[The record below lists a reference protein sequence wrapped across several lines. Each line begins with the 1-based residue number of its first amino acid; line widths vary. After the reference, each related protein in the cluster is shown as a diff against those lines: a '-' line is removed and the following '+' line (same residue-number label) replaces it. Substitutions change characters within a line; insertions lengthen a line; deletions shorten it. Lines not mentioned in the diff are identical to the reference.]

1 MSKLKALLLTQ
12 GMHGMVSQVEGL
24 AKALNLN
31 YKHQEIKLK
40 KFWNFIPPF
49 LTPISM
55 SILESQFIFD
65 SKVIISCGRKSVI
78 PSLALKKK
86 YKEKIFT
93 IHIQDPKVSLDKFD
107 LIICPEHDNITGNNV
122 IKTTGAIHY
131 LSEKE
136 ISKENN
142 YLKIDKENKKIIAF
156 IIGGPNK
163 YYTFSEKEIDFLFNK
178 IKSIFTR
185 DKYKLVVIPSY
196 RTPSDI
202 IKKAFNSFGHDHMV
216 IKDVDKKA
224 YLSALSISDYIVVTC
239 DSTSMISEAAITG
252 KPIYVA
258 QMNSSKNN
266 LRFQKF
272 FSQFKQLNIIKDL
285 TDKIDLWSYSKL
297 DEVNRISPL
306 INEKIKK
313 MELFKSLESRTKS
326 FNDPFKHF
334 EINQPLT
341 KEAIEEISNADI
353 VDPKKENLNY
363 DGTRALD
370 GGDGAFRSG
379 IKDGGKAKKIRCYV
393 TKENANQFP
402 HLKNFIEE
410 LRSPK
415 VYK

>member
-40 KFWNFIPPF
+40 KFWNFIPPL

-55 SILESQFIFD
+55 SVLENQFIFD

-93 IHIQDPKVSLDKFD
+93 IHIQDPKVSLNKFD
-107 LIICPEHDNITGNNV
+107 LIVCPEHDNITGSNV

-163 YYTFSEKEIDFLFNK
+163 YYTFSEKEINFLFNK

-216 IKDVDKKA
+216 VKDVDKKA

-258 QMNSSKNN
+258 QMKPSRHN

-313 MELFKSLESRTKS
+313 
-326 FNDPFKHF
+326 N
-334 EINQPLT
+334 
-341 KEAIEEISNADI
+341 
-353 VDPKKENLNY
+353 
-363 DGTRALD
+363 
-370 GGDGAFRSG
+370 G
-379 IKDGGKAKKIRCYV
+379 II
-393 TKENANQFP
+393 
-402 HLKNFIEE
+402 
-410 LRSPK
+410 
-415 VYK
+415 

>member
-55 SILESQFIFD
+55 SVLESQFIFD

-107 LIICPEHDNITGNNV
+107 LIICPEHDNIIGNNI

-163 YYTFSEKEIDFLFNK
+163 YYNYSEKEIDFLFNK

-202 IKKAFNSFGHDHMV
+202 IKKAFNSFGHDHKV
-216 IKDVDKKA
+216 IKEVNKKA

-258 QMNSSKNN
+258 QMNSRKNN

-313 MELFKSLESRTKS
+313 
-326 FNDPFKHF
+326 N
-334 EINQPLT
+334 
-341 KEAIEEISNADI
+341 
-353 VDPKKENLNY
+353 
-363 DGTRALD
+363 
-370 GGDGAFRSG
+370 G
-379 IKDGGKAKKIRCYV
+379 II
-393 TKENANQFP
+393 
-402 HLKNFIEE
+402 
-410 LRSPK
+410 
-415 VYK
+415 

>member
-49 LTPISM
+49 LTPTSM
-55 SILESQFIFD
+55 SVLENEFIFD
-65 SKVIISCGRKSVI
+65 SKVVISCGRKSVI

-93 IHIQDPKVSLDKFD
+93 IHIQDPKVSIDKFD
-107 LIICPEHDNITGNNV
+107 LIICPEHDNLTGENV

-136 ISKENN
+136 ISKESN

-163 YYTFSEKEIDFLFNK
+163 YYTYSDKEINFLFNK

-202 IKKAFNSFGHDHMV
+202 IKKTFNSFGHDHMV

-313 MELFKSLESRTKS
+313 
-326 FNDPFKHF
+326 N
-334 EINQPLT
+334 
-341 KEAIEEISNADI
+341 
-353 VDPKKENLNY
+353 
-363 DGTRALD
+363 
-370 GGDGAFRSG
+370 G
-379 IKDGGKAKKIRCYV
+379 II
-393 TKENANQFP
+393 
-402 HLKNFIEE
+402 
-410 LRSPK
+410 
-415 VYK
+415 

>member
-55 SILESQFIFD
+55 SVLEDQFIFD
-65 SKVIISCGRKSVI
+65 SKVVISCGRKSVI

-107 LIICPEHDNITGNNV
+107 LIICPEHDNISGNNV

-163 YYTFSEKEIDFLFNK
+163 YYTFSEKEINFLFNK

-202 IKKAFNSFGHDHMV
+202 IKKAFNSFGHNHMV

-306 INEKIKK
+306 IKEKIKK
-313 MELFKSLESRTKS
+313 
-326 FNDPFKHF
+326 N
-334 EINQPLT
+334 
-341 KEAIEEISNADI
+341 
-353 VDPKKENLNY
+353 
-363 DGTRALD
+363 
-370 GGDGAFRSG
+370 G
-379 IKDGGKAKKIRCYV
+379 II
-393 TKENANQFP
+393 
-402 HLKNFIEE
+402 
-410 LRSPK
+410 
-415 VYK
+415 